1 MPVNYGRLPKFFVW
15 RIQVLPPKNNI
26 VTGVANLGP

>member
-15 RIQVLPPKNNI
+15 RIQVLPPNNI
-26 VTGVANLGP
+26 VTEVANLEL